1 MLVASMRLV
10 AITLTV
16 VAAMLA
22 MPPRAVQ
29 VTQYSKAEVLSDPVS
44 LLQKRIAT
52 GEVKLRYT
60 PERGY
65 LPSLLKELGIPA
77 SSQMLV
83 FSKTS
88 LQIDRISSATPRAVY
103 FNDDVY
109 VGWIPDAP
117 MMEVASVDPRYGTI
131 FYTFPQ
137 SETKVPSFQRLELP
151 CTSCH
156 GPVND
161 DVPAPLLLMMSSDV
175 NEAGDEVKDFLL
187 TTDRSPLSERWGG
200 WYVSGTAGSAK
211 HMGRRIPTD
220 TKRYLSPHSDMVALL
235 LLAHQSDVH
244 NRIGEASQKMRI
256 SSGTADLEEAV
267 EPLVRTL
274 LFSGAAPFTAPIRG
288 SSKFAAE
295 FSAKGP
301 RDRRGR
307 SLRDLDLR
315 TRLLRYPLSYLI
327 YSESFRQLPVAAK
340 EYVYRR
346 FREVLSGA
354 DRSEDFRH
362 LTAADR
368 TATLEVLTATFPEFA
383 LWSAAH

>member
-1 MLVASMRLV
+1 MRLI

-22 MPPRAVQ
+22 IPPRAVQ
-29 VTQYSKAEVLSDPVS
+29 VTQYPTAESLSDPVT
-44 LLQKRIAT
+44 LLQKRIAK

-65 LPSLLKELGIPA
+65 LPSLLKELGVPV

-88 LQIDRISSATPRAVY
+88 LQIDRISSTTPRAVY

-117 MMEVASVDPRYGTI
+117 MMELAAVDPRYGTI

-137 SETKVPSFQRLELP
+137 SETKAPSFQRLDLP

-161 DVPAPLLLMMSSDV
+161 DVPAPLLLMMSSDM
-175 NEAGDEVKDFLL
+175 NEAGDVVKDFLL

-200 WYVSGTAGSAK
+200 WYVSGTAGNAK
-211 HMGRRIPTD
+211 HMGRKTPAD
-220 TKRYLSPHSDMVALL
+220 TKRYLTSHSDMVALL

-244 NRIGEASQKMRI
+244 NRISEASQKVRI
-256 SSGTADLEEAV
+256 SSRTVDLADAV
-267 EPLVRTL
+267 EPLVKTL
-274 LFSGAAPFTAPIRG
+274 LFSSAAPLAAPIRG
-288 SSKFAAE
+288 SSNFAAE

-315 TRLLRYPLSYLI
+315 SRVLRYPLSYLI
-327 YSESFRQLPVAAK
+327 YSESFRQMPVPAK

-346 FREVLSGA
+346 LREVLSGT
-354 DRSEDFRH
+354 DKSEAFLH
-362 LTAADR
+362 LSAADR
-368 TATLEVLTATFPEFA
+368 TATLEILTATVPEFA
-383 LWSAAH
+383 RWSGAN